1 MSKSVDY
8 RDYNFTEDQIIDLEI
23 LMNLSTPEEI
33 HEWIQVVGNDD
44 VYYGLTLLECA
55 SLAVL
60 DNDTSEMKIF
70 PEARAV
76 VNHIR
81 GMK

>member
-1 MSKSVDY
+1 MSRPVDY
-8 RDYNFTEDQIIDLEI
+8 RDYNFTEDQITDLEI
-23 LMNLSTPEEI
+23 LMGLSTSEEI
-33 HEWIQVVGNDD
+33 SEWIHIVGNDD
-44 VYYGLTLLECA
+44 VCYGLTLLECA

-70 PEARAV
+70 PKARTV
-76 VNHIR
+76 INHIR